1 MVITPEQMRADKR
14 YPKNFAFVVMRPAG
28 VASTRAE
35 GLEFVNKAADRL
47 GVPFKTLIII
57 IADQYVESFVG
68 VITAAEVRKAY
79 MDNIVNMH
87 KDNEYGEKS
96 DTQGS

>member
-1 MVITPEQMRADKR
+1 MAITPEQMRADKR
-14 YPKNFAFVVMRPAG
+14 YPNNFAFDFIRQSG

-35 GLEFVNKAADRL
+35 AFEFVKKAADRL

-79 MDNIVNMH
+79 MDNIVNMY